1 MASRFVLPFAD
12 VGNGISPSDGA
23 LLEFFT
29 TGTSTQK
36 DTFSDEA
43 LTTKNANPVVADGD
57 GIFPDIWLPD
67 GGRYKV
73 TLDDKNFVQK
83 FEADPVVGL
92 PSASL
97 TTKTFDNVA
106 AMVASIE
113 VNIGDIVQTAGYT
126 TIGDGGGNRY
136 EIVAAATGTDDGGSF
151 IDLATHQAKGLFSA
165 QGRDIRQYGAKV
177 DGVTDDSA
185 AMQAVEDAL
194 SSYGTVLLPGGQ
206 LLLGATVNLET
217 SFRTY
222 RGVGSGATEILRTD
236 GNYGDTFNIAH
247 ATPSTNFLLGIV
259 FEGIKIRAN
268 VEMNSGAHI
277 HLQEVTQSTFHDV
290 FLEDG
295 FVGYL
300 IEGGRNI
307 QFSDSKIESGKFFST
322 LKTGSR
328 FVRIASSPNPAQENT
343 ELGFNGFNWTFTI
356 NATID
361 VGLEIEEMD
370 GAWFSNGHIL
380 GAKTADCLFDFASSS
395 QLTGARFSNVW
406 FDGFTDTNLIFSNA
420 PTGAAKDFTFAGC
433 TFSGATVFCV
443 QATVTGVFEGAQF
456 TGCSFENCDAQGVKI
471 SSGSHWQF
479 SGCKWT
485 DIDRLNAANGFAIQ
499 ADNVAAIDKV
509 IVNGCDI
516 GKDATLDFGIRVLNT
531 GTEFVVTG
539 NSFEGIAVN
548 ELEVLTTAELNGH
561 VSGNNTDRTTYN
573 NIAVATSIVVPAI
586 AETCNVTG
594 TTGTIETVNPRWE
607 GRNIVFRGQTASH
620 TLSHGAGNLINQ
632 SGAGTTLGANRA
644 LNYQYIE
651 DGNAFYQ
658 VG

>member
-1 MASRFVLPFAD
+1 MTIFETVAQMKLAHLR
-12 VGNGISPSDGA
+12 VGQLVQTKGY
-23 LLEFFT
+23 T
-29 TGTSTQK
+29 T
-36 DTFSDEA
+36 A
-43 LTTKNANPVVADGD
+43 GD
-57 GIFPDIWLPD
+57 G
-67 GGRYKV
+67 GGATYLV
-73 TLDDKNFVQK
+73 VVNQAVDELGDHTLAN
-83 FEADPVVGL
+83 
-92 PSASL
+92 
-97 TTKTFDNVA
+97 TNVA
-106 AMVASIE
+106 LVQAVGGVHRTFETVAEMVASTGLR
-113 VNIGDIVQTAGYT
+113 IGNMVRTLGYT
-126 TIGDGGGNRY
+126 TSGDGGGNEY
-136 EIVAAATGTDDGGSF
+136 KIVAAATGTDDGGEF
-151 IDLATHQAKGLFSA
+151 IDLVTHQAQGLFLGPSLA
-165 QGRDIRQYGAKV
+165 PEVSPLQYGARM
-177 DGVTDDSA
+177 DGVTPDHVA
-185 AMQAVEDAL
+185 LQALEDMLPEHGA
-194 SSYGTVLLPGGQ
+194 VLLSGGQ
-206 LLLGATVNLET
+206 MLLGATINLST
-217 SFRTY
+217 SYRSY
-222 RGVGSGATEILRTD
+222 RGRGSGVTEILRTN
-236 GNYGDTFNIAH
+236 GTYGDTFSISH
-247 ATPSTNFLLGIV
+247 ATPATNFLLGIV
-259 FEGIKIRAN
+259 FDGIKIRAN

-328 FVRIASSPNPAQENT
+328 FVRIAASPNPAQENT

-380 GAKTADCLFDFASSS
+380 GAKTAECLFDFGSSA

-420 PTGAAKDFTFAGC
+420 PTGAAKDFVFSGC
-433 TFSGATVFCV
+433 TFSGADVYCV
-443 QATVTGVFEGAQF
+443 QATATAVFEGAQF

-471 SSGSHWQF
+471 GSGSHWQF

-499 ADNVAAIDKV
+499 ADNAAAIDKV
-509 IVNGCDI
+509 VVNGCDI
-516 GKDATLDFGIRVLNT
+516 GKDATLDYGVRILNT
-531 GTEFVVTG
+531 GTEFVITG
-539 NSFEGIAVN
+539 NSFEGVN
-548 ELEVLTTAELNGH
+548 LDELGVPTTAELNGH

-573 NIAVATSIVVPAI
+573 NIAVATSMVVPAI

-620 TLSHGAGNLINQ
+620 TMAHGAGNVLNQ
-632 SGAGTTLGANRA
+632 SGAGTTLSSNRA
-644 LNYQYIE
+644 INYQYIE

-658 VG
+658 IG